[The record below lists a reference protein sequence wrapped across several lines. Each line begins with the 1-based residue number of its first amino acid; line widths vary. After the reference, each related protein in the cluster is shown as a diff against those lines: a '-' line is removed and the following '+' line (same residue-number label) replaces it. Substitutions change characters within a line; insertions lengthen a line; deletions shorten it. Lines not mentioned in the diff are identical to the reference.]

1 MLIQGQST
9 LNRGYTLNTHDLIKI
24 NMELLFNIKTT
35 SLSLPLVTDITNS
48 CSILTSQVHDPFPL
62 IVSLQMPRPLQAG
75 TPGQAMTRYNYN
87 IIMKD
92 SVEREQYKCFMKN
105 EPCWEK
111 IGHAHLF
118 MCIKHFPT
126 FFPNI
131 MYVKKSVFGS
141 IFIIRSLQKNKPT
154 ACQNNESSETIHIHP
169 GTVIS

>member
-1 MLIQGQST
+1 MMIECWPVSMKRLIQRWSRCWSRVNQLWT
-9 LNRGYTLNTHDLIKI
+9 MDALNTHDPVKI

-111 IGHAHLF
+111 IGHACLF
-118 MCIKHFPT
+118 MCIKHFPM
-126 FFPNI
+126 FFSEHN
-131 MYVKKSVFGS
+131 VCKK
-141 IFIIRSLQKNKPT
+141 
-154 ACQNNESSETIHIHP
+154 
-169 GTVIS
+169 ISFWQHLYN